1 MGKAL
6 CIVAPLKG
14 LFGPAEGE
22 QDCGHCYLIDM
33 GAVVGIIACD
43 IILTLLIALAV
54 FCFATIRKK
63 RSQQESRLE
72 GKGKTITASKR
83 KTVEITESPYQEL
96 HGFQSD
102 VYSDLQQFQK

>member
-14 LFGPAEGE
+14 MFAECSLSP
-22 QDCGHCYLIDM
+22 DCGYCYQIDM
-33 GAVVGIIACD
+33 GALVGIIACD
-43 IILTLLIALAV
+43 IILTLLIALAM
-54 FCFATIRKK
+54 FCFASLRKK

-72 GKGKTITASKR
+72 GKGKTLTASKR

-96 HGFQSD
+96 HGIQSD

>member
-22 QDCGHCYLIDM
+22 QDCGHCYQIDM
-33 GAVVGIIACD
+33 GVVVGIIACD